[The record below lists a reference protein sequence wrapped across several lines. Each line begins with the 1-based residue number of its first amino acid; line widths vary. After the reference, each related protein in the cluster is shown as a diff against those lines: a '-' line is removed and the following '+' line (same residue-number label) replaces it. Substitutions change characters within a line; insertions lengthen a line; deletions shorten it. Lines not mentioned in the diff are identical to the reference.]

1 MNTDEKRWT
10 KMNKWKDR
18 KTSRHKD
25 TNTQRGK
32 DKKTK
37 RFFWSTSSQV
47 PLASQGQDKTGKS
60 TIYIVRRGNSVGW
73 WWWQGRRLASG
84 PITVTAVIQTLFHSP
99 TTLLLPNCTQ
109 LDETALQQGCRIQTV
124 VQDHLFANCL
134 TWSLLVF
141 AIRWIGFNFSWKVVL
156 PD

>member
-1 MNTDEKRWT
+1 MNKGEQRWT

-37 RFFWSTSSQV
+37 RFFWSISSQV

-84 PITVTAVIQTLFHSP
+84 PINVTAVIQTLFHSP

-109 LDETALQQGCRIQTV
+109 LDETARNCTSTEMPYTLYKLLYRITYLQIV
-124 VQDHLFANCL
+124 WPDHFLFLQFDELDL
-134 TWSLLVF
+134 TLF
-141 AIRWIGFNFSWKVVL
+141 
-156 PD
+156 